1 MVEELGGRP
10 TPAVGLAIGI
20 ERTIKELR
28 AADIKV
34 PEPEKYQVFLAQLG
48 KEARKKCL
56 LLHEQLLAAG
66 VRVVES
72 FSKDGIKPQLEL
84 ADRLAVDYTLILG
97 QKEMVDGTI
106 LIRDMEGGIQE
117 TVDFNKAVLEIKKRL
132 KTKEAEDV

>member
-1 MVEELGGRP
+1 LGGRP